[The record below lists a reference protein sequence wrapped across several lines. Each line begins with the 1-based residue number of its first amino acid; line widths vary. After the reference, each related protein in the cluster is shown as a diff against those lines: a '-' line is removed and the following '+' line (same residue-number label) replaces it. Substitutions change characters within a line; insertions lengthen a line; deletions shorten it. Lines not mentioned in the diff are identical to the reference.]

1 MCAVVCEICPYDKR
15 QCIHFRLKKRLPVC
29 FTPSQATYR
38 HRRYQWD
45 VDFASDRQ
53 TIRINTVYSGL
64 MQDDLA
70 VLYQTSSKE
79 DQKKHLNHKFSF
91 PSYAVSTFEYETGK
105 NNGIPLLRENVELT
119 TTGML
124 NQMQGQTIV
133 RFNWV
138 KNPVPKIIQSG
149 ERIAPLFIQED
160 YALCDT
166 FWINIPANMSVS
178 ALPEAVDFQTKIARF
193 QSSAIRKDQ
202 SVMIINQYNMNAGSY
217 PPEQLAEIQQLYR
230 KVNAYLSN
238 LHVVIRKS

>member
-1 MCAVVCEICPYDKR
+1 FTQNRYA
-15 QCIHFRLKKRLPVC
+15 LLLLPEGQSHLVR
-29 FTPSQATYR
+29 TPAYSSQATYR

-45 VDFASDRQ
+45 VDPASDRQ

-70 VLYQTSSKE
+70 VLCKTSSKE
-79 DQKKHLNHKFSF
+79 DQKKQLNHKFSF

-119 TTGML
+119 TGGLL

-149 ERIAPLFIQED
+149 ERIAPLFI
-160 YALCDT
+160 
-166 FWINIPANMSVS
+166 
-178 ALPEAVDFQTKIARF
+178 
-193 QSSAIRKDQ
+193 
-202 SVMIINQYNMNAGSY
+202 
-217 PPEQLAEIQQLYR
+217 
-230 KVNAYLSN
+230 
-238 LHVVIRKS
+238 